1 MKNMKKVISALLII
15 MLFLSG
21 CSAPTRTKLSRGEAY
36 NIVLEEGPSIELKL
50 LNVAEKYFEIVI
62 TKEKTDGYFN
72 IKTQTYDEN
81 VTRLC
86 DIAFVDQNNIIEYV
100 MVNDSEKVE
109 KVDFSGG
116 IHYGDPWGFAINSFE
131 GSINLKFYFYS
142 NDTSEY
148 TVEMFTRTVRD
159 YGITK
164 VNETGNREIDSVIQ
178 AISLEIK

>member
-1 MKNMKKVISALLII
+1 MKKVLSVLLIT
-15 MLFLSG
+15 MLLLTG
-21 CSAPTRTKLSRGEAY
+21 CSAPTRTQLVEGESY
-36 NIVLEEGPSIELKL
+36 NILLEDDIKISLQV
-50 LNVAEKYFEIVI
+50 LNVAKDYFELVI
-62 TKEKTDGYFN
+62 TKKKTDGYFN
-72 IKTQTYDEN
+72 IKTQTYYEN

-86 DIAFVDQNNIIEYV
+86 DITFVDQNNIIEYV

-109 KVDFSGG
+109 KVGFSGG

-148 TVEMFTRTVRD
+148 TIEMFTRTVRD

-178 AISLEIK
+178 TISLEIK

>member
-1 MKNMKKVISALLII
+1 MLIKKLLSVLLIT
-15 MLFLSG
+15 MLLLSG
-21 CSAPTRTKLSRGEAY
+21 CSAPTRTQLIQGEAY
-36 NIVLEEGPSIELKL
+36 NIVLEEGSRIELKL
-50 LNVAEKYFEIVI
+50 LYVAEKYFEIII

-81 VTRLC
+81 ITRLC
-86 DIAFVDQNNIIEYV
+86 DIVFVDQDNIIEYV

-109 KVDFSGG
+109 KVGFSGG

-142 NDTSEY
+142 NSTEEY
-148 TVEMFTRTVRD
+148 AIEMFTRTIRD

-178 AISLEIK
+178 AISLELK